1 MKKMHLSV
9 RKRRDYYKLIKS
21 RKEIDERVKAL
32 RMVGTANDK
41 ELLKRSSRAIGK
53 ILKTLPEGLM
63 RKAVHLAVVTF
74 IPKSPRGRKPAHPH
88 QDEVAA

>member
-9 RKRRDYYKLIKS
+9 RKRRDYDKLIKS

-32 RMVGTANDK
+32 QLVGTANDK
-41 ELLKRSSRAIGK
+41 ELLQRSSRAIGK

-63 RKAVHLAVVTF
+63 RKAMHLATVSF
-74 IPKSPRGRKPAHPH
+74 IPKSPRGRKPSHTH
-88 QDEVAA
+88 QQEVA